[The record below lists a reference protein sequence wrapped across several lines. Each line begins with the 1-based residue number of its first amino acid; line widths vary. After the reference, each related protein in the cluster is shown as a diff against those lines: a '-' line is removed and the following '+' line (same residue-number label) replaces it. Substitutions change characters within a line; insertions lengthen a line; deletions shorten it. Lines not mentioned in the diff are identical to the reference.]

1 MTDTASLSLSLSL
14 SLSSALVLVT
24 VNVPNPSPLFA
35 PYIASLEV
43 AHLWLFFVGLMFVLE
58 AIILLNTSKTAQ
70 AHYTIAEK
78 TSNTDLLM
86 EEDCSTEKSQ
96 RSSACC
102 IVCCGEW
109 GEYSVVRHKTYK
121 VVFRYTVYCVF
132 FILRNRADSFSLFKY
147 LLFLPI
153 LILMLFVLDIFT
165 IVKFDC

>member
-132 FILRNRADSFSLFKY
+132 FFIKKQSGFFFSF
-147 LLFLPI
+147 
-153 LILMLFVLDIFT
+153 
-165 IVKFDC
+165 